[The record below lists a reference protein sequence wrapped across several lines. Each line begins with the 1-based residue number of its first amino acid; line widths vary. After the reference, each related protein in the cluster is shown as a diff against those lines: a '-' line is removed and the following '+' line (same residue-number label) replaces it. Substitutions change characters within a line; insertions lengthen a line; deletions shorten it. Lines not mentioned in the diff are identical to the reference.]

1 MENKGYV
8 SDGTDI
14 GYDFDS
20 DVIKWNQERGFLD
33 KEFSLERDTGY
44 LISEVLE
51 ALNWDE
57 MRSLMLLSFSMLDTD
72 TLDEVE
78 GTSKGNI
85 DDDLVDVENHDDFAR
100 WMVKYFLKEDYNNVD
115 YCDLITDLEVFGV
128 GGRAKIGLN
137 KDNINEIRKAVMD
150 KNNAKKPGDVDDHGK
165 QRKGADFT
173 PPEEVIERILEGVND
188 AGNDK

>member
-1 MENKGYV
+1 MNDKGYV

-57 MRSLMLLSFSMLDTD
+57 MRSLMLLAFSMLDTD

-150 KNNAKKPGDVDDHGK
+150 KNNAKKPGDVDKHGK

-173 PPEEVIERILEGVND
+173 PPEEVIEKILENVT
-188 AGNDK
+188 K